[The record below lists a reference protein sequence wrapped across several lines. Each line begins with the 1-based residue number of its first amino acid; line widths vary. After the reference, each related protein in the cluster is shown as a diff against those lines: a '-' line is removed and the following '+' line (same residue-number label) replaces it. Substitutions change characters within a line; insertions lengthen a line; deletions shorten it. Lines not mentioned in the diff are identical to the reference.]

1 MSDTMSMQKLL
12 NWHVAARTKC
22 LFSWNKTKSVLFL
35 LYRINFF
42 FFYTKIY
49 KYKNSFKSK
58 IWISGLKRRSKV
70 APNRVDRWEFVYY
83 RFAASIVLH
92 RVALSD
98 EWTHRRVHFS
108 APSFGRRTSISSA
121 MLTWLAPRVSRA
133 RLASVD
139 SRSIPFFRGVSTT
152 RAARRH

>member
-1 MSDTMSMQKLL
+1 MTPQERNVYFPEIKQNRYFFYCIESIFSFFIQKL
-12 NWHVAARTKC
+12 
-22 LFSWNKTKSVLFL
+22 
-35 LYRINFF
+35 IN
-42 FFYTKIY
+42 IP
-49 KYKNSFKSK
+49 S
-58 IWISGLKRRSKV
+58 
-70 APNRVDRWEFVYY
+70 RVDRWEFVYY

-139 SRSIPFFRGVSTT
+139 SRSITVFSRRIDDACHAPSLVGRGPFRRWMRRSCFRST
-152 RAARRH
+152 RLRLV